1 MAYERK
7 DYSGAVASTTLNGG
21 INNSTTTVVITS
33 ATGWPTI
40 SNNGHYAVI
49 DPGLATEEKVLVTA
63 RASTTLTVTRGGD
76 GTSAAAHSDG
86 ATIYPCW
93 SAVEADEANYW
104 VAELATAASAANDL
118 IIADG
123 DNSLSKITKG
133 SNSTVLGVDSGGT
146 LGYTTVTS
154 AMITDGTIVNGDI
167 SASAA
172 IAYSKLNL
180 ASSIVSGDI
189 VDGTIVNGDINASA
203 AIAYSKLNL
212 SGSIVTGDITDGT
225 IALGDLAATARYKE
239 VTFSKPGTLA
249 TGTGTYRWY
258 SPVAVTIVDAW
269 ASVGT
274 APTGATLIVD
284 VNHNGTT
291 IFTTQSRRP
300 TIAIS
305 GNYDLSEA
313 PDGDVTLT
321 AGEYLTVDI
330 DQVGSTVAGSDLV
343 VGIRY
348 YET

>member
-7 DYSGAVASTTLNGG
+7 DYSGAPASTTLNGS
-21 INNSTTTVVITS
+21 INNSTTSIEILS
-33 ATGWPTI
+33 ATGWPTV

-63 RASTTLTVTRGGD
+63 RSGTTLTVTRAGD
-76 GTSAAAHSDG
+76 STSAAAHDDG

-104 VAELATAASAANDL
+104 VSELATAASAANDI
-118 IIADG
+118 IIADA

-133 SNSTVLGVDSGGT
+133 SSSTVLGVDSGGT

-154 AMITDGTIVNGDI
+154 AMITD
-167 SASAA
+167 S
-172 IAYSKLNL
+172 
-180 ASSIVSGDI
+180 
-189 VDGTIVNGDINASA
+189 TIVNGDINASA

-212 SGSIVTGDITDGT
+212 TGAIVSADITDGT
-225 IALGDLAATARYKE
+225 IVKGDIAAASRYQTAL
-239 VTFSKPGTLA
+239 FSKSGTLG
-249 TGTGTYRWY
+249 TGTGTFRLYFPAA
-258 SPVAVTIVDAW
+258 STIVDAW

-274 APTGATLIVD
+274 APTGASLIVD

-291 IFTTQSRRP
+291 IFTTQTNRP
-300 TIAIS
+300 TIAAS
-305 GNYDLSEA
+305 GFYDASGT
-313 PDGDVTLT
+313 PDGDVTVA

-330 DQVGSTVAGSDLV
+330 DQVGSTIAGSDLT
-343 VGIRY
+343 VGVRY